1 VTDYKN
7 ILSDT
12 VRDIKP
18 SGIRRFFDIAQNVK
32 GVISLGVGEPDFHT
46 PWDIRA
52 AAITALEKGKTV
64 YTANAGLSELREEI
78 ASYTERKTGVKYSPD
93 NETVVTV
100 GGSEAI
106 DITIRALV
114 NPGDEVLIHEPCFV
128 CYAPLVRLAGGVPV
142 TITTYARDKFKLL
155 PEQLL
160 KNITPK
166 TKLLIL
172 AYPNNPT
179 GAIMTSEDLN
189 GIAGVLKDTGI
200 AVLSDEI
207 YAELTYGK
215 KHVSIA
221 SADGM
226 KERVVMVNGFSK
238 AFAMTGWRLG
248 YVHAPA
254 PIAEQILKIHQ
265 YAVMCSPTVS
275 QYAAIAA
282 LRNCDCEV
290 RAMVS
295 EYNRRRRFV
304 VSRFNEMGL
313 RCFEPEGAFYVFP
326 SVESTG
332 MTSEQ
337 FCEKLIMEQKVA
349 AVPGTAFGDCGEGF
363 IRVSYAYSMKH
374 LQDALE
380 RIEYV
385 IKDTE

>member
-1 VTDYKN
+1 MTDYKN